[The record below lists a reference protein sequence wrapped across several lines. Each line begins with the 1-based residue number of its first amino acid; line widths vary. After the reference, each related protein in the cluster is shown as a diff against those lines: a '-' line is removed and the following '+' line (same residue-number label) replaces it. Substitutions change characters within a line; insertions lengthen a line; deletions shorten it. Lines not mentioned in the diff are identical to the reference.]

1 MPTSTRGAIDLP
13 FNEAIDF
20 FRQKVNVPTERWTD
34 MMNEAHSHGFAVAG
48 ATNEAMLSD
57 FREAV
62 DKAISQGTGL
72 AEFRADFDTI
82 VKIRLAAHRQ
92 CGLAGAGDLRDQY
105 DHRVLGRALCAAD
118 GPRDVGRLPLLAIQP
133 HALRQPAADAPGLG
147 RHGAA
152 RR

>member
-62 DKAISQGTGL
+62 DKAIRDVYKRQRQWRIFGRGYH
-72 AEFRADFDTI
+72 AAVWR
-82 VKIRLAAHRQ
+82 AHR
-92 CGLAGAGDLRDQY
+92 GRDAE
-105 DHRVLGRALCAAD
+105 RA
-118 GPRDVGRLPLLAIQP
+118 VV
-133 HALRQPAADAPGLG
+133 PGKYAEMEIG
-147 RHGAA
+147 F
-152 RR
+152 